1 VRAREREGAFEHAN
15 CGDPVTAF
23 SISEDY
29 RVAPAWVYPSATR
42 TTSMYRA
49 GDAVDQAEWLAELD
63 RVADRLDLEAAAR
76 STARD
81 LFLSTLPDERRS
93 KRAALA
99 AAVYAG
105 SLVAGDQ
112 RSQTAVAAAAD
123 VSRLSVQGRWK
134 GLLEEAG
141 LTPPSW

>member
-1 VRAREREGAFEHAN
+1 
-15 CGDPVTAF
+15 
-23 SISEDY
+23 
-29 RVAPAWVYPSATR
+29 
-42 TTSMYRA
+42 MYRA
-49 GDAVDQAEWLAELD
+49 GDEVTQSEWLTELD
-63 RVADRLDLEAAAR
+63 RVSDRLDLGTAAR

-112 RSQTAVAAAAD
+112 RSQTEVADAAD

-134 GLLEEAG
+134 ELLEEAG
-141 LTPPSW
+141 LRPPSW